1 MECGDLS
8 PLLVGGGWTP
18 DRRIKPQTG
27 GCDLSQRPRRRL
39 AGALQR
45 RRKKT
50 LSTNERDLI
59 VGGQAVIE
67 GVMMRTPNA
76 YAVAVRKADGTI
88 VNISARLPKWSDKY
102 PLLKLP
108 VLRGSAV
115 LVQSMGLGIKAL
127 NYSANE
133 AFGDAQEAET
143 KEVRVALTPAVIEG
157 EGDFA
162 GLTGAIPGLFPVPT
176 QKRAKDEMKKG
187 GTAAA
192 AGSIIFAMIFN
203 LLLFVAAP
211 LLLTNALF
219 IGAGWA
225 PSPAATETTAGSR
238 QTPGAAANVSDG
250 SSTNAGSET
259 VNDAWYSR
267 GRRTVKTYLHP
278 VRPSV
283 AFNLIDG
290 GIRMSFFLIM
300 IFSFSLLKDIRRVF
314 EYHGAEHKTVF
325 TWEKGLALTVANA
338 RPQPRQHPRCG
349 TSFLMVVML
358 VSIAL
363 FSVIK
368 FDSLV
373 YNFLVRVALVPLVAG
388 LSYEIIRLSAKKES
402 GWFFKLITKPGV
414 WLQNITT
421 QEPDDGQLE
430 VAIEALKE
438 SLKLEPQTG
447 EAALAPLS

>member
-1 MECGDLS
+1 M
-8 PLLVGGGWTP
+8 PV
-18 DRRIKPQTG
+18 
-27 GCDLSQRPRRRL
+27 
-39 AGALQR
+39 LQVI
-45 RRKKT
+45 T

-133 AFGDAQEAET
+133 AFGDAQEAEAR
-143 KEVRVALTPAVIEG
+143 EVKVALTPAVIEG

-162 GLTGAIPGLFPVPT
+162 GLTGAVPGLFPVPT
-176 QKRAKDEMKKG
+176 QERASDEMKKG

-203 LLLFVAAP
+203 ILLFVAAP

-225 PSPAATETTAGSR
+225 PSPAATAAGSSP
-238 QTPGAAANVSDG
+238 TTGSAASVSVADG
-250 SSTNAGSET
+250 GNIDSNPEA
-259 VNDAWYSR
+259 AWYSR
-267 GRRTVKTYLHP
+267 AWRTVRTYLHP

-283 AFNLIDG
+283 SFNLVDG
-290 GIRMSFFLIM
+290 VIRMTFFLIM

-325 TWEKGLALTVANA
+325 TWEAGLPLTVENA

-368 FDSLV
+368 FDSLI
-373 YNFLVRVALVPLVAG
+373 YNFLVRLALVPLVAG
-388 LSYEIIRLSAKKES
+388 ISYEIIRLSAKKEG
-402 GWFFKLITKPGV
+402 GWFFKMITRPGV

-421 QEPDDGQLE
+421 QEPDDQQLE

-438 SLKLEPQTG
+438 SLKLEPKPP

>member
-1 MECGDLS
+1 MS
-8 PLLVGGGWTP
+8 TP
-18 DRRIKPQTG
+18 
-27 GCDLSQRPRRRL
+27 
-39 AGALQR
+39 
-45 RRKKT
+45 
-50 LSTNERDLI
+50 ERDLI

-76 YAVAVRKADGTI
+76 YAIAVRKSDGTI
-88 VNISARLPKWSDKY
+88 VNTAARLPKLSDKY
-102 PLLKLP
+102 PVLKFP
-108 VLRGSAV
+108 VLRGGAV

-133 AFGDAQEAET
+133 AFAQIEEAKQEQV
-143 KEVRVALTPAVIEG
+143 KVKLSPAVIEG

-162 GLTGAIPGLFPVPT
+162 GLTGAVPGLIPVPS
-176 QKRAKDEMKKG
+176 QRRSRDELKKG
-187 GTAAA
+187 TTTAA
-192 AGSIIFAMIFN
+192 AGSIVFALIFN
-203 LLLFVAAP
+203 ILLFVAAP

-219 IGAGWA
+219 IAAGWA
-225 PSPAATETTAGSR
+225 TAPAITSSAPATTSVTNNTEAATEQSPAPWY
-238 QTPGAAANVSDG
+238 QNAW
-250 SSTNAGSET
+250 ST
-259 VNDAWYSR
+259 VR
-267 GRRTVKTYLHP
+267 TYLHP

-283 AFNLIDG
+283 AFNLVDG
-290 GIRMSFFLIM
+290 LIRMTFFLIM

-325 TWEKGLALTVANA
+325 TWEAGLPLTVENA

-358 VSIAL
+358 VAIIL

-368 FDSLV
+368 FDSLLL
-373 YNFLVRVALVPLVAG
+373 NFLVRIVLMPVVAG

-402 GWFFKLITKPGV
+402 SWFFKIMTKPGV

-421 QEPDDGQLE
+421 QEPDDQQLE

-438 SLKLEPQTG
+438 SLKLEPQT
-447 EAALAPLS
+447 ATPMPAPLS

>member
-1 MECGDLS
+1 MS
-8 PLLVGGGWTP
+8 TP
-18 DRRIKPQTG
+18 
-27 GCDLSQRPRRRL
+27 
-39 AGALQR
+39 
-45 RRKKT
+45 
-50 LSTNERDLI
+50 ERDLI

-76 YAVAVRKADGTI
+76 YAIAVRKADGTI
-88 VNISARLPKWSDKY
+88 VNTAARLPKWSDKY

-108 VLRGSAV
+108 VLRGGAV

-133 AFGDAQEAET
+133 AFAEAEEAEAR
-143 KEVRVALTPAVIEG
+143 EVKVALSPAVIEG

-162 GLTGAIPGLFPVPT
+162 GLTGAVPGLIPVPT
-176 QKRAKDEMKKG
+176 QKRSRDELKKG
-187 GTAAA
+187 TTAAA
-192 AGSIIFAMIFN
+192 AGSIVFALIFN
-203 LLLFVAAP
+203 VLLFVAAP

-219 IGAGWA
+219 IAAGWA
-225 PSPAATETTAGSR
+225 TAPAAASAPAVPGDAPTAE
-238 QTPGAAANVSDG
+238 PADK
-250 SSTNAGSET
+250 
-259 VNDAWYSR
+259 AWYSETWS
-267 GRRTVKTYLHP
+267 TVRTYLHP

-290 GIRMSFFLIM
+290 LIRMTFFLIM

-314 EYHGAEHKTVF
+314 QYHGAEHKTVF
-325 TWEKGLALTVANA
+325 TWEAGLPLTVDNA

-349 TSFLMVVML
+349 TSFLMVVMI
-358 VSIAL
+358 VAIVL

-368 FDSLV
+368 FDSLLL
-373 YNFLVRVALVPLVAG
+373 NFVIRIALMPVVAG

-402 GWFFKLITKPGV
+402 SWIFKLMTRPGV

-421 QEPDDGQLE
+421 QEPDDKQLE

-447 EAALAPLS
+447 EPAPAPLS

>member
-1 MECGDLS
+1 
-8 PLLVGGGWTP
+8 
-18 DRRIKPQTG
+18 
-27 GCDLSQRPRRRL
+27 
-39 AGALQR
+39 
-45 RRKKT
+45 
-50 LSTNERDLI
+50 
-59 VGGQAVIE
+59 
-67 GVMMRTPNA
+67 MRTPNA
-76 YAVAVRKADGTI
+76 YAIAVRKADGTI
-88 VNISARLPKWSDKY
+88 VNVAARLPKWSAKY
-102 PLLKLP
+102 PILKLP
-108 VLRGSAV
+108 VLRGSAL

-133 AFGDAQEAET
+133 AFGDAQEAEA

-162 GLTGAIPGLFPVPT
+162 GLTGAVPGLIPVPT
-176 QKRAKDEMKKG
+176 QKRAKDEMKQG

-203 LLLFVAAP
+203 ILLFVAAP

-225 PSPAATETTAGSR
+225 PAPVTPAVSTSGQTAGSPNP
-238 QTPGAAANVSDG
+238 TADDSNVSD
-250 SSTNAGSET
+250 SNSP
-259 VNDAWYSR
+259 AWYSR
-267 GRRTVKTYLHP
+267 AWTTVRTYLHP

-290 GIRMSFFLIM
+290 LIRMSFFLIM

-325 TWEKGLALTVANA
+325 TWEAGLPLTVENA

-373 YNFLVRVALVPLVAG
+373 YNFLVRLALVPLVAG

-402 GWFFKLITKPGV
+402 GWFFKLITRPGV

-438 SLKLEPQTG
+438 SLKLEPPQPG
-447 EAALAPLS
+447 EPALAPLS

>member
-1 MECGDLS
+1 M
-8 PLLVGGGWTP
+8 
-18 DRRIKPQTG
+18 
-27 GCDLSQRPRRRL
+27 
-39 AGALQR
+39 
-45 RRKKT
+45 
-50 LSTNERDLI
+50 STNERDLI

-76 YAVAVRKADGTI
+76 YAIAVRKADGTI
-88 VNISARLPKWSDKY
+88 VNIAARMPKWSDKY
-102 PLLKLP
+102 PILKLP

-133 AFGDAQEAET
+133 AFGDAQEAEASEAREFT
-143 KEVRVALTPAVIEG
+143 VALTPAAIEG

-162 GLTGAIPGLFPVPT
+162 GLTGAVPGLFPVPT
-176 QKRAKDEMKKG
+176 QKRSRDEMKEG

-192 AGSIIFAMIFN
+192 AGSIVFAIIFN
-203 LLLFVAAP
+203 IFLFIAAP

-219 IGAGWA
+219 IAAGWA
-225 PSPAATETTAGSR
+225 PSPSPSAVSAPAAQGKSRDSGTSTKTRTANETASN
-238 QTPGAAANVSDG
+238 PE
-250 SSTNAGSET
+250 SSE
-259 VNDAWYSR
+259 AWY
-267 GRRTVKTYLHP
+267 TKTWQSVRAYLHP
-278 VRPSV
+278 VRPSIS
-283 AFNLIDG
+283 FNLIDG
-290 GIRMSFFLIM
+290 LIRMTFFLIM

-314 EYHGAEHKTVF
+314 QYHGAEHKTVF
-325 TWEKGLALTVANA
+325 TWEAGLPLTVDNA

-358 VSIAL
+358 VSIVL
-363 FSVIK
+363 FSIIK
-368 FDSLV
+368 FDSLLF
-373 YNFLVRVALVPLVAG
+373 NFLVRLALFPLVAG

-421 QEPDDGQLE
+421 QEPDDQQLE

-438 SLKLEPQTG
+438 SLKLEPQSG
-447 EAALAPLS
+447 EPALAPLS

>member
-1 MECGDLS
+1 M
-8 PLLVGGGWTP
+8 
-18 DRRIKPQTG
+18 
-27 GCDLSQRPRRRL
+27 
-39 AGALQR
+39 
-45 RRKKT
+45 
-50 LSTNERDLI
+50 STNERDLI

-88 VNISARLPKWSDKY
+88 VNIAARLPKWSDKY

-108 VLRGSAV
+108 ILRGGAV

-133 AFGDAQEAET
+133 AFGDVQEAEA
-143 KEVRVALTPAVIEG
+143 KEVSVALTPAVIEG

-162 GLTGAIPGLFPVPT
+162 GLTGAVPGLFPVPT
-176 QKRAKDEMKKG
+176 QKRAKDELKKG

-203 LLLFVAAP
+203 VLLFVAAP

-225 PSPAATETTAGSR
+225 PSPSSANAATSQQTAG
-238 QTPGAAANVSDG
+238 ANASDG
-250 SSTNAGSET
+250 STANAVSSGANPGS
-259 VNDAWYSR
+259 NDAWPAR
-267 GRRTVKTYLHP
+267 AWRTVKAYLHP

-283 AFNLIDG
+283 TFNLIDG
-290 GIRMSFFLIM
+290 VIRMSFFLIM
-300 IFSFSLLKDIRRVF
+300 IFSFSLLKDIKRVF

-402 GWFFKLITKPGV
+402 GWFFKLITRPGV

>member
-1 MECGDLS
+1 
-8 PLLVGGGWTP
+8 
-18 DRRIKPQTG
+18 
-27 GCDLSQRPRRRL
+27 
-39 AGALQR
+39 
-45 RRKKT
+45 

-102 PLLKLP
+102 PLLNLP

-115 LVQSMGLGIKAL
+115 LIQSMGLGIKAL

-133 AFGDAQEAET
+133 AFGDAQEAEV
-143 KEVRVALTPAVIEG
+143 KEVQVALTPAVIEG

-162 GLTGAIPGLFPVPT
+162 GITGAMPGLFPIPT
-176 QKRAKDEMKKG
+176 EKRARDEMKKG

-192 AGSIIFAMIFN
+192 AGSIVFAIIFN
-203 LLLFVAAP
+203 ILLFVALP

-225 PSPAATETTAGSR
+225 TPPGVEAVSKIGSQASDVAT
-238 QTPGAAANVSDG
+238 QTPGGPSA
-250 SSTNAGSET
+250 SSPASEP
-259 VNDAWYSR
+259 AWYSR
-267 GRRTVKTYLHP
+267 AWTSVRSYLHP
-278 VRPSV
+278 VRPSIS
-283 AFNLIDG
+283 FNLVDG
-290 GIRMSFFLIM
+290 VIRMSFFLIM
-300 IFSFSLLKDIRRVF
+300 IFSFSLIKDIRRVF

-325 TWEKGLALTVANA
+325 TWEAGLPLTVENA

-358 VSIAL
+358 VSIVL

-368 FDSLV
+368 FDSLLF
-373 YNFLVRVALVPLVAG
+373 NFLVRLALMPLVAG

-402 GWFFKLITKPGV
+402 GWFFKLITRPGV

-421 QEPDDGQLE
+421 QEPDDQQLE
-430 VAIEALKE
+430 VALEALKE
-438 SLKLEPQTG
+438 SLKLEPTTG
-447 EAALAPLS
+447 EPALAPLS